1 MWFFQNS
8 VAALLNKNS
17 LTADIFMLVFIS
29 FKHSK
34 QRILLAPWYSDVLCA
49 SLLCQA
55 LSWRLWT
62 TEVDAEVF
70 AHLLE
75 GEWSSYRVQTCL
87 K

>member
-34 QRILLAPWYSDVLCA
+34 Q
-49 SLLCQA
+49 
-55 LSWRLWT
+55 
-62 TEVDAEVF
+62 
-70 AHLLE
+70 
-75 GEWSSYRVQTCL
+75 SSHRGSVVNESYQEP
-87 K
+87 